1 MTDEIAAVFKTGG
14 RAGRR
19 AGRPYSK
26 LQGQLISAPL
36 RTTKMLTGD
45 AEANIWNFLSWRSSM
60 RDAFTM
66 RFRPEVAEF
75 VQAQA
80 SAGNRSVTN
89 FVETLLLR
97 EKARFEESQRQLTV
111 QAVADLLRHEQHNLV
126 RDADETEAEYTAR
139 RELFGALLDHA
150 RHG

>member
-1 MTDEIAAVFKTGG
+1 
-14 RAGRR
+14 
-19 AGRPYSK
+19 
-26 LQGQLISAPL
+26 
-36 RTTKMLTGD
+36 
-45 AEANIWNFLSWRSSM
+45 M

-97 EKARFEESQRQLTV
+97 EKSRFEESQRQLTV
-111 QAVADLLRHEQHNLV
+111 QVVANLLRHEQHELV
-126 RDADETEAEYTAR
+126 RDTNEADAEYAAR
-139 RELFGALLDHA
+139 SELFGTLLDRA

>member
-1 MTDEIAAVFKTGG
+1 
-14 RAGRR
+14 
-19 AGRPYSK
+19 
-26 LQGQLISAPL
+26 
-36 RTTKMLTGD
+36 
-45 AEANIWNFLSWRSSM
+45 M

-97 EKARFEESQRQLTV
+97 EKARFEESQHQLTV
-111 QAVADLLRHEQHNLV
+111 QATADLLRHERHELV
-126 RDADETEAEYTAR
+126 RDADEADAEYAAR
-139 RELFGALLDHA
+139 SELFGVLLDHA